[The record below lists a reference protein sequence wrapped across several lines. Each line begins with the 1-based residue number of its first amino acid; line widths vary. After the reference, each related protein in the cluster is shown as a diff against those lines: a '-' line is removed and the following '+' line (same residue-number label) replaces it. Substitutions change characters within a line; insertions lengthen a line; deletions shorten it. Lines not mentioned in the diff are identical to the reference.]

1 MKKTLSQWLATQILP
16 RNESR
21 MLLQH
26 IMGYTHAQLITH
38 DQEILTEQQIN
49 QLNILAKR
57 REQGEPMAYLL
68 GTREFYGRKF
78 TVSPAVLIPRPET
91 EHLLEAA
98 LLRLPEMVCCGI
110 WVRGAVFWA
119 FLPNWNAKIVL
130 FLQVI

>member
-1 MKKTLSQWLATQILP
+1 MYLPDILILMKKTLSQWLATQILP

-68 GTREFYGRKF
+68 GTREFGSCTF
-78 TVSPAVLIPRPET
+78 
-91 EHLLEAA
+91 EAA
-98 LLRLPEMVCCGI
+98 
-110 WVRGAVFWA
+110 
-119 FLPNWNAKIVL
+119 
-130 FLQVI
+130 